1 MSELITIHDNFPGK
15 PWKGRRV
22 EVKIKGRKHP
32 VEVSLYPGHNDERAK
47 IKDYGVNWCA
57 LGTVDAET
65 AAIFADA
72 VGRASVEAQRL
83 TNTYGGKDLQ

>member
-1 MSELITIHDNFPGK
+1 MSEVIAIHDNFPGK

-22 EVKIKGRKHP
+22 EATLKGWKHP
-32 VEVSLYPGHNDERAK
+32 VEISICPRHNDDLTK
-47 IKDYGVNWCA
+47 IKDYGVNWGA

-72 VGRASVEAQRL
+72 LGRASVEAQRL